1 MGKIVKYCSSCEE
14 GFAEKFSFCP
24 NCANELSAFEMK
36 PIAAEPD
43 VSESVPEKPA
53 VEPVLTQTETA
64 SAETIID
71 ETFVED
77 PVSEDPPALELSEP
91 FESEPAI
98 EETVFEPV
106 SFDSDEEELMIDEFN
121 EADEDDV
128 LEVSVEGEA
137 EPEEESIAA
146 AAPEENP
153 EANKAVPAA
162 GGVVTSLF
170 GDEGIPEVA
179 AGSSDSAKAGNVFHD
194 QAPVD
199 ENYHVTVIGDGEGNL
214 RSRLMLGASILVLTV
229 VFGSVLYSIFNHP
242 FFVASI
248 DDDYLL
254 APIVETV
261 PMPIEEEPKKDN
273 DKDGGGGGGGGRDN
287 KKPASAGEL
296 PPQTRDPI
304 PQPPQVIP
312 RLSNPSLPQIQ
323 RTEGD
328 IKRERTERVGIP
340 GSLNGDASSGSGSGG
355 GIGEGRGTG
364 AGNGRGTGEGNGIGS
379 GSGNGN
385 GDGNGDGN
393 GPGNGARDRTPPPVR
408 PSGPT
413 TGIQIRSKPR
423 PGYTDTARQNNVQG
437 TVMLR
442 VTFQANGTIG
452 SISPIKGL
460 PNGLTEKAIAA
471 ARQISFTPA
480 MRNGQPYSVT
490 KSIQYNFTIY

>member
-1 MGKIVKYCSSCEE
+1 
-14 GFAEKFSFCP
+14 
-24 NCANELSAFEMK
+24 MK
-36 PIAAEPD
+36 PVVQEPE
-43 VSESVPEKPA
+43 VSEEMEKMF
-53 VEPVLTQTETA
+53 
-64 SAETIID
+64 SD
-71 ETFVED
+71 D
-77 PVSEDPPALELSEP
+77 PVPDATQDQPDDLASDELVSAASGEEEPPALEIAEP
-91 FESEPAI
+91 EI

-106 SFDSDEEELMIDEFN
+106 SFDAEEDLMTDDFDESLDEEIIEI
-121 EADEDDV
+121 
-128 LEVSVEGEA
+128 SVE
-137 EPEEESIAA
+137 PEQDE
-146 AAPEENP
+146 
-153 EANKAVPAA
+153 KVTVA
-162 GGVVTSLF
+162 GGAVTTLF
-170 GDEGIPEVA
+170 GDEGIPERA
-179 AGSSDSAKAGNVFHD
+179 DDPSA
-194 QAPVD
+194 D
-199 ENYHVTVIGDGEGNL
+199 ERSVIHEHREVPEDYNVTVIGNGEGKL
-214 RSRLMLGASILVLTV
+214 RSRLMLGASLLVLSV
-229 VFGSVLYSIFNHP
+229 AFGSFMYSIFNHP
-242 FFVASI
+242 YFVASI

-254 APIVETV
+254 APLTEVE
-261 PMPIEEEPKKDN
+261 PMPLEEEPKKDN
-273 DKDGGGGGGGGRDN
+273 DEDGGGGGGGGREN

-296 PPQTRDPI
+296 PSQTRDPI
-304 PQPPQVIP
+304 PQPPQVLP
-312 RLSNPSLPQIQ
+312 RLTNPSLPQIQ

-328 IKRERTERVGIP
+328 IKRERTDRVGIP
-340 GSLNGDASSGSGSGG
+340 GSLNGDASSGMGSGG

-393 GPGNGARDRTPPPVR
+393 GNGGRRPASNPPPER

>member
-14 GFAEKFSFCP
+14 SFAEKFSFCP
-24 NCANELSAFEMK
+24 NCASELSAFEMK
-36 PIAAEPD
+36 PIVNEPEAAET
-43 VSESVPEKPA
+43 
-53 VEPVLTQTETA
+53 VEETA
-64 SAETIID
+64 VAAPLLGASDDHPIEEEAEQ
-71 ETFVED
+71 
-77 PVSEDPPALELSEP
+77 PVIAAPIEEEVPMLEISEP
-91 FESEPAI
+91 IE

-106 SFDSDEEELMIDEFN
+106 SFDTDEEDLMVDEFD
-121 EADEDDV
+121 ESFDEDV
-128 LEVSVEGEA
+128 IEVSVEPESV
-137 EPEEESIAA
+137 EPEEEKVTVAA
-146 AAPEENP
+146 SS
-153 EANKAVPAA
+153 
-162 GGVVTSLF
+162 VTTLF
-170 GDEGIPEVA
+170 GDEGIPDRADISESFES
-179 AGSSDSAKAGNVFHD
+179 GSTFHD
-194 QAPVD
+194 RTPID
-199 ENYHVTVIGDGEGNL
+199 DDYHVTVIGDGEGKM
-214 RSRLMLGASILVLTV
+214 RSRLLLGASLLVVTV
-229 VFGSVLYSIFNHP
+229 VLGSVMYSIFNHP

-254 APIVETV
+254 APLTEVV

-273 DKDGGGGGGGGRDN
+273 DKDGGGGGGGGREN

-296 PPQTRDPI
+296 PSQTRDPI

-328 IKRERTERVGIP
+328 IKRERTDRVGIP

-385 GDGNGDGN
+385 GDGNGDGDGSGGRRRVTN
-393 GPGNGARDRTPPPVR
+393 NPPPER

-471 ARQISFTPA
+471 ARQISFSPA

>member
-1 MGKIVKYCSSCEE
+1 MGKIVKYCTSCEE
-14 GFAEKFSFCP
+14 SFAEKFSFCP
-24 NCANELSAFEMK
+24 NCASELSAFEMK
-36 PIAAEPD
+36 PVAKETEVSEVVEEKVFVEPTPDTDQDHSVDATAVETVIAAQINEEPP
-43 VSESVPEKPA
+43 S
-53 VEPVLTQTETA
+53 
-64 SAETIID
+64 
-71 ETFVED
+71 
-77 PVSEDPPALELSEP
+77 LEISEP
-91 FESEPAI
+91 TLEISEPI
-98 EETVFEPV
+98 EKETVFESV
-106 SFDSDEEELMIDEFN
+106 SFDSDEEDLMIDEF
-121 EADEDDV
+121 DESFDEEII
-128 LEVSVEGEA
+128 EVAV
-137 EPEEESIAA
+137 EPEAKSGPAVEKAA
-146 AAPEENP
+146 
-153 EANKAVPAA
+153 VV
-162 GGVVTSLF
+162 GGSVTTLF
-170 GDEGIPEVA
+170 GDEGIPERSPFVEA
-179 AGSSDSAKAGNVFHD
+179 ENSSHARTTL
-194 QAPVD
+194 PVD
-199 ENYHVTVIGDGEGNL
+199 YNVTVIGDGEGKM
-214 RSRLMLGASILVLTV
+214 RSRLMLGASLLVLSIAL
-229 VFGSVLYSIFNHP
+229 GSLMYSIFNHP
-242 FFVASI
+242 YFVASI

-254 APIVETV
+254 APLTEVA
-261 PMPIEEEPKKDN
+261 PMPIEEEAKKDN
-273 DKDGGGGGGGGRDN
+273 DKDGGGGGGGGREN

-296 PPQTRDPI
+296 PSQTRDPI
-304 PQPPQVIP
+304 PQPPQVLP
-312 RLSNPSLPQIQ
+312 RLTNPSLPQIQ

-328 IKRERTERVGIP
+328 IKRDRTERVGIP

-393 GPGNGARDRTPPPVR
+393 GNGNGNGNRARTTPPPER

-452 SISPIKGL
+452 SISAIKGL

-480 MRNGQPYSVT
+480 MRNGRPYSVT